1 MVDKNRLVAALLLKN
16 DSSAHHCSWGQQLDK
31 EVLHSIE
38 IPELGNLHVP
48 LAIED
53 VEKLKSIAEPA
64 LHGNGLNVVLD
75 PNLRKGW
82 QVAGMRISGLFPK
95 DSLQKTLGELCAKA
109 LLNLKLGWL
118 LEDCDSNTVDAYI
131 DKLVLYE
138 SGGHYKRHRHSELE
152 QGICGVV
159 ILQIPVENGF
169 NGGRLKIE
177 HGSSTAHYEYHEGS
191 NHCHFL
197 TAFRSG
203 CKHELEPIKSGW
215 RVTLMI
221 NLVWRNAFD
230 VAKIP
235 QSVQLIPVIL
245 ELLTEIRESVDP
257 WFKRIHQTKHG
268 KPVIEKTDCCDILH
282 ASEISSDV
290 VEQFSELVNKT
301 QISYNA
307 EAASHHRHE
316 EFNNDLSF
324 SPPFE
329 LKITNIARFHQRNLE
344 WQQSADFDDGERKPC
359 DSHGQHQ
366 KESIDMLVFL
376 LENDYTLTDL
386 TFFGLKG
393 QDVWLA
399 RLLLGGNFLEVH
411 LAILNHSRSQVPF
424 GENPSFVAK
433 LEHWVNSSNML
444 VPFKNVQI
452 NANQIVSDFKTK
464 SQHRTHQEEIEEKNM
479 NFPQF
484 AYHQPVLVIWPKY
497 QSFRIKCLYA
507 FDVLLDE
514 LEHELQITS
523 HQKAIE
529 NLRRIISVCRDEP
542 LTVFLDSAGVP
553 GERTCRLLRL
563 CIFLRARQEGLDLLE
578 LMGMDFTNEDEC
590 EIDKEVRFE
599 GIRSNEVAL
608 LVAELE
614 CQVTGWSACSGF
626 VLKMISPVR
635 LSSQLAYIICLADHL
650 MDRYCSEGALKIL
663 DRVAYLL
670 PKLNTSSISS
680 LGQTDIDS
688 YVNFVIECERD
699 PKTASAQRVVCF
711 TTLFPRLDSYQQC
724 RLIVDL
730 RRRIRF
736 GGIHSCMQL
745 YQQMCRALPSC
756 DLHAPGPIKDVI
768 VAVVSSFFQLGDPEL
783 ILLLMNKICLKS
795 TSSNQSAEE
804 NNLVDVL
811 LLSHE
816 IWELATSSD
825 LGKTMLSN
833 LVKAQTSSLLCML
846 DQLTIPRQEIVSAWH
861 IRETELVVPNFKA
874 KTSLLDNLSQ
884 LELTSDHSKLIRDAR
899 LALIVAWIDGL
910 CQQLDRETPVVT
922 PHPND
927 PLQLNVTEFL
937 RTFIQME
944 KVHHQDGRQPISVDF
959 SRLFSK
965 MCLTRL
971 CKLILDLRQTES
983 AASIDMRV
991 IASCFNLCRDLSR
1004 QFVEGD
1010 IISFMKP
1017 STELAV
1023 KIAKWLF
1030 WLGDEVV
1037 SERFAHKICTCVS
1050 LEEENLFVKEMIS
1063 SSKLW
1068 SLTNSAPASLVAFHI
1083 LLDRHIGYLKTVKE
1097 PVFSFE
1103 QPLAE
1108 LPTYP
1113 EVEAFLRSSNEK
1125 MSYHKLASIFHARGF
1140 ADDLTKL
1147 CLNNGW
1153 CSLKAR
1159 AMGST
1164 RSAWCE
1170 IIKTQ
1175 DMHHANMQQFQ
1186 AVQQELSKML
1196 SLRENLGHKTLG
1208 GKGDAEKMSDFNTSN
1223 NCILF
1228 SSGKCEKKEPEII
1241 VISD

>member
-16 DSSAHHCSWGQQLDK
+16 DSSAHHCSWAQQLDK
-31 EVLHSIE
+31 EILHSIE

-75 PNLRKGW
+75 PYLRKGW
-82 QVAGMRISGLFPK
+82 QVA
-95 DSLQKTLGELCAKA
+95 
-109 LLNLKLGWL
+109 
-118 LEDCDSNTVDAYI
+118 EDCYSNTVDAYI

-138 SGGHYKRHRHSELE
+138 SGGHYKKHCHSELE
-152 QGICGVV
+152 QGICGVM

-169 NGGRLKIE
+169 SGGRLKIE
-177 HGSSTAHYEYHEGS
+177 HRSSMAHYECHEGS
-191 NHCHFL
+191 NDCHFL
-197 TAFRSG
+197 TTFRSG
-203 CKHELEPIKSGW
+203 CKHELECIKSGW

-230 VAKIP
+230 VTKIP
-235 QSVQLIPVIL
+235 QSIQPIPGIL

-257 WFKRIHQTKHG
+257 WFKRIRQIKHD
-268 KPVIEKTDCCDILH
+268 KPVIEKSDPCDIIH
-282 ASEISSDV
+282 TSEISSDV
-290 VEQFSELVNKT
+290 VEQLSELVNTT

-307 EAASHHRHE
+307 EATSHHRHE
-316 EFNNDLSF
+316 GFNDDFSF
-324 SPPFE
+324 SSPFE

-344 WQQSADFDDGERKPC
+344 WQQSADFDDSESMC
-359 DSHGQHQ
+359 DTHWHYQR
-366 KESIDMLVFL
+366 ESIDMLVFL
-376 LENDYTLTDL
+376 LENDYALADL

-411 LAILNHSRSQVPF
+411 LAILNHSTSQVPSD
-424 GENPSFVAK
+424 ENPNFVAK
-433 LEHWVNSSNML
+433 MEHWVNSSNML
-444 VPFKNVQI
+444 VPFKNVKI
-452 NANQIVSDFKTK
+452 NPNQIVSDFQTK
-464 SQHRTHQEEIEEKNM
+464 SQRRTHQEEFEEKDLIL
-479 NFPQF
+479 PQLT
-484 AYHQPVLVIWPKY
+484 YQQPVLVIWPKY

-507 FDVLLDE
+507 FDVLLDQ
-514 LEHELQITS
+514 LEHELQTTS
-523 HQKAIE
+523 HHKTLE
-529 NLRRIISVCRDEP
+529 NLRRIISVCREEP

-563 CIFLRARQEGLDLLE
+563 CIFLRARQEGLHLLE
-578 LMGMDFTNEDEC
+578 LMGMDFANEDAYE
-590 EIDKEVRFE
+590 EGKEVCFE

-635 LSSQLAYIICLADHL
+635 LSNQLAHIICLARYL
-650 MDRYCSEGALKIL
+650 MDRYCPEGALKIL

-670 PKLNTSSISS
+670 PKLNTCSISS
-680 LGQTDIDS
+680 LGQTEIDS
-688 YVNFVIECERD
+688 YVNFVIECEQD

-736 GGIHSCMQL
+736 GGIPSCMQL

-756 DLHAPGPIKDVI
+756 DLHAPGPIKNLI

-795 TSSNQSAEE
+795 TGSNQSPEE

-811 LLSHE
+811 LLSRE

-825 LGKTMLSN
+825 LGKTVLSN
-833 LVKAQTSSLLCML
+833 LIKAQISTLLCML
-846 DQLTIPRQEIVSAWH
+846 DELVIPRQEIVSGWNFSEMRLG
-861 IRETELVVPNFKA
+861 IPNFKT
-874 KTSLLDNLSQ
+874 KTSLLESLSQ
-884 LELTSDHSKLIRDAR
+884 LERTSDHSELIRDAR

-910 CQQLDRETPVVT
+910 CQQLDREMTIVT
-922 PHPND
+922 SQSTD

-944 KVHHQDGRQPISVDF
+944 KVHNQDGQQPIPIDF
-959 SRLFSK
+959 KRLFSK
-965 MCLTRL
+965 MCLKRL
-971 CKLILDLRQTES
+971 CKLILDLRQTDLV
-983 AASIDMRV
+983 ASSDMRV

-1017 STELAV
+1017 SAELSV

-1030 WLGDEVV
+1030 WLGDEVAL
-1037 SERFAHKICTCVS
+1037 EKFTHKICNCVS
-1050 LEEENLFVKEMIS
+1050 LEEENLFVKEIVS

-1068 SLTNSAPASLVAFHI
+1068 SLANCAPGHLAAFHA

-1108 LPTYP
+1108 LPMYP
-1113 EVEAFLRSSNEK
+1113 EVEAFLRSSEEK

-1147 CLNNGW
+1147 CLKNGW
-1153 CSLKAR
+1153 CSLRAR

-1170 IIKTQ
+1170 ITKTQ
-1175 DMHHANMQQFQ
+1175 DMHRANLQQFQ
-1186 AVQQELSKML
+1186 AVQQELSKMV
-1196 SLRENLGHKTLG
+1196 SLRENLGHKTFG
-1208 GKGDAEKMSDFNTSN
+1208 TKDAEKASDFNISES
-1223 NCILF
+1223 CILF

>member
-16 DSSAHHCSWGQQLDK
+16 DNSTHHYSWGQQLDK

-64 LHGNGLNVVLD
+64 LHGNGLNVILD

-82 QVAGMRISGLFPK
+82 QVTGMKISGLFPK
-95 DSLQKTLGELCAKA
+95 DFLQKTLGELCTKA

-118 LEDCDSNTVDAYI
+118 LEDCGSNIVDAYI

-152 QGICGVV
+152 QGICGVM

-169 NGGRLKIE
+169 DGGRLKIE
-177 HGSSTAHYEYHEGS
+177 HRSSMAHYNCHEGS

-203 CKHELEPIKSGW
+203 CKHELESIKSGW

-230 VAKIP
+230 VTKIP
-235 QSVQLIPVIL
+235 QSIQPIPGIL

-257 WFKRIHQTKHG
+257 WFKRIHHTKHD
-268 KPVIEKTDCCDILH
+268 KPVIDKTDRCEIPH
-282 ASEISSDV
+282 TSEITLDV
-290 VEQFSELVNKT
+290 VEQLSELVNKT
-301 QISYNA
+301 QISNNV
-307 EAASHHRHE
+307 SHHRHE
-316 EFNNDLSF
+316 ELNDKVSF
-324 SPPFE
+324 SSPFE
-329 LKITNIARFHQRNLE
+329 LKITNIARFYQSNLE
-344 WQQSADFDDGERKPC
+344 WQQSADFDDGENVC
-359 DSHGQHQ
+359 DTQHQ
-366 KESIDMLVFL
+366 GESIDMLVFL

-411 LAILNHSRSQVPF
+411 LAILNQSRLQVPF
-424 GENPSFVAK
+424 GENPTFAAK
-433 LEHWVNSSNML
+433 MEHWVNSSNML

-464 SQHRTHQEEIEEKNM
+464 SHHRTDQEEIEEKNK
-479 NFPQF
+479 NFPKLIYQE
-484 AYHQPVLVIWPKY
+484 PVLVIWPKY

-514 LEHELQITS
+514 LEHELQTTS
-523 HQKAIE
+523 HQKTME
-529 NLRRIISVCRDEP
+529 NLRRIITACRDEP
-542 LTVFLDSAGVP
+542 LAVFFDSAGVP

-578 LMGMDFTNEDEC
+578 LMGMDFANEDAC
-590 EIDKEVRFE
+590 EEGKDVCFE

-635 LSSQLAYIICLADHL
+635 LSSQLAHIICLAGHL
-650 MDRYCSEGALKIL
+650 MDRYCTEGALKIL

-736 GGIHSCMQL
+736 GGIPSCMQL

-756 DLHAPGPIKDVI
+756 DLHAPGPIKNVI

-783 ILLLMNKICLKS
+783 ILLLMNKICLQS
-795 TSSNQSAEE
+795 TGSNQADEE

-833 LVKAQTSSLLCML
+833 LIKAQTSSLLCML
-846 DQLTIPRQEIVSAWH
+846 DQLVIPRQDIVPAWH
-861 IRETELVVPNFKA
+861 IREMELVPNFKA
-874 KTSLLDNLSQ
+874 KTSLLESLSQ

-910 CQQLDRETPVVT
+910 CQQFDRETPVVT
-922 PHPND
+922 SHPTD

-944 KVHHQDGRQPISVDF
+944 KTHNQDGRQPMSVDF

-965 MCLTRL
+965 MCLKRL
-971 CKLILDLRQTES
+971 CHLILDLRQTDS
-983 AASIDMRV
+983 AASNDVRV
-991 IASCFNLCRDLSR
+991 ISSCFNLYRDLSR

-1017 STELAV
+1017 SAELAV

-1030 WLGDEVV
+1030 WLGDEVAL
-1037 SERFAHKICTCVS
+1037 EKFAHKICNCVA
-1050 LEEENLFVKEMIS
+1050 LEEENLFVKEIIS

-1068 SLTNSAPASLVAFHI
+1068 SLANSAPASVSTFHA

-1108 LPTYP
+1108 LPMYP
-1113 EVEAFLRSSNEK
+1113 EVEAFLRSSEEK

-1147 CLNNGW
+1147 CLKNGW

-1170 IIKTQ
+1170 IVKTR
-1175 DMHHANMQQFQ
+1175 DVHRANMQQFQ

-1196 SLRENLGHKTLG
+1196 SLRENLGHQVFG
-1208 GKGDAEKMSDFNTSN
+1208 GKDDVGKLSDFTTVSE
-1223 NCILF
+1223 NCISSF